1 MILSGLQLRVL
12 ILVITLTIIHWWI
25 LSFITLILNS
35 WGILLHRSWGIS
47 GILPLYRILISPLR
61 RNISESLDWEFS
73 SLKMEGNFSMKRIFL
88 QVHSFVGLM
97 ELWVE
102 WNTCENEFKHLSV
115 EWSETHRED
124 TKQKSHTRTVRKF
137 AAPVPVLALVHNVM
151 FSRILNSGSWEV

>member
-1 MILSGLQLRVL
+1 MDMSLIGLQLMSSSESY
-12 ILVITLTIIHWWI
+12 I
-25 LSFITLILNS
+25 LILNS
-35 WGILLHRSWGIS
+35 WGILLHRSWGIL
-47 GILPLYRILISPLR
+47 GILPPYRILISPLR

-115 EWSETHRED
+115 EWSETHREN

-137 AAPVPVLALVHNVM
+137 AAPVPVLARFGMWQSQECCDSL
-151 FSRILNSGSWEV
+151 G